1 MYSTYFTILTD
12 PSGLTCKLIILSK
25 FSKIDQSKQMLLQIP
40 IFMGLKHTSPPQ
52 ILLILNRGQILDLM
66 RQRGKKLRNVII
78 VIIMIQKSGHYIVPV
93 MVKNLVKYVFFRIYL
108 FLFN

>member
-52 ILLILNRGQILDLM
+52 ILLILIRVQILDLL
-66 RQRGKKLRNVII
+66 RLREKKLRN
-78 VIIMIQKSGHYIVPV
+78 VIIMIQKSGHYR
-93 MVKNLVKYVFFRIYL
+93 KRQ
-108 FLFN
+108 

>member
-25 FSKIDQSKQMLLQIP
+25 FSKIDQSKQMLFQIP

-52 ILLILNRGQILDLM
+52 ILLTFRVQILDLL
-66 RQRGKKLRNVII
+66 RQQRGKKVMQCDHCDHNDSKIWSLYSTSNG
-78 VIIMIQKSGHYIVPV
+78 QKP
-93 MVKNLVKYVFFRIYL
+93 R
-108 FLFN
+108 

>member
-1 MYSTYFTILTD
+1 MMKSGIHVINVNILLNALD
-12 PSGLTCKLIILSK
+12 IW
-25 FSKIDQSKQMLLQIP
+25 
-40 IFMGLKHTSPPQ
+40 KHTKRVNMKVSD
-52 ILLILNRGQILDLM
+52 IH
-66 RQRGKKLRNVII
+66 VII

>member
-52 ILLILNRGQILDLM
+52 ILLILIRVQILDLM

>member
-25 FSKIDQSKQMLLQIP
+25 FSKIDQSKQMLLLQIA

-52 ILLILNRGQILDLM
+52 ILLTFRVQILDLL
-66 RQRGKKLRNVII
+66 RQQRGKKLRNVII
-78 VIIMIQKSGHYIVPV
+78 VIIMIQKSGHYI
-93 MVKNLVKYVFFRIYL
+93 I
-108 FLFN
+108 